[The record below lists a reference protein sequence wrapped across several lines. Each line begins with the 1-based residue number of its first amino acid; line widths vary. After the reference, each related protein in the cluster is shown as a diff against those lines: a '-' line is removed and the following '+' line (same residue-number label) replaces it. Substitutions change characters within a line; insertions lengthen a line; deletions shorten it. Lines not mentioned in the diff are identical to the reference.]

1 MKLSRQNLLVLEG
14 MEDHLFLESVVS
26 IIGTDCRGEIRPSRL
41 YQQLVEGGKRWGSH
55 VIEYPITW
63 AIQALYVVITVG
75 WAIPFGHPIPPM
87 QTLGNRLIEM
97 FNLNTHS
104 FMIQTLSVSL
114 ALADLG
120 MYIFGPWIWSLG
132 LRLAQGRQLFARTGK
147 RTLIIG
153 ETPWV
158 HQILGNF
165 VSKLF
170 SLSYGV
176 ASVDVHGANPQDD
189 LVHCYAH
196 RIVRGS
202 LLYLG
207 IPDGRC
213 SEMQNSQELSTIM
226 AGRQSQGIQHLS
238 TGPDILMV
246 GSNPLI
252 AAKGFGRAI
261 VLPSPVHTVCEEF
274 GAIISEN
281 NALESLRVSRFGSF
295 LRLLSSYIV
304 FWSMAKTVASLPLL
318 KYEFWKSQSRTKV
331 MTTAAPVSAAKP
343 DRPKRLEV
351 SELHLRVYA
360 NRDQS

>member
-1 MKLSRQNLLVLEG
+1 
-14 MEDHLFLESVVS
+14 
-26 IIGTDCRGEIRPSRL
+26 
-41 YQQLVEGGKRWGSH
+41 
-55 VIEYPITW
+55 
-63 AIQALYVVITVG
+63 
-75 WAIPFGHPIPPM
+75 
-87 QTLGNRLIEM
+87 
-97 FNLNTHS
+97 
-104 FMIQTLSVSL
+104 
-114 ALADLG
+114 

-132 LRLAQGRQLFARTGK
+132 LRLAQDRQLFARTGK
-147 RTLIIG
+147 RTLVIG

-158 HQILGNF
+158 HKVLGNF

-176 ASVDVHGANPQDD
+176 ASVDVHGANPKDD

-213 SEMQNSQELSTIM
+213 SEMQHSQELSTIM

-238 TGPDILMV
+238 TGPEILMV

-261 VLPSPVHTVCEEF
+261 VIPSQVHKVCEEF
-274 GAIISEN
+274 GATIPEN
-281 NALESLRVSRFGSF
+281 NVLESLRESRFGSF
-295 LRLLSSYIV
+295 LRLLSSYII

-318 KYEFWKSQSRTKV
+318 KFEFWKSQSRTKV
-331 MTTAAPVSAAKP
+331 MTTAAPVSASKL
-343 DRPKRLEV
+343 DRPERIEV
-351 SELHLRVYA
+351 SKLHLHVYA